1 MILNYISLMILAVI
15 GFFGEE
21 RTAQFVDGQ
30 FLYSN
35 WDSPWVTLDSC
46 IDRNVEHLV
55 IPDGVTHNGR
65 YYPLAEI
72 GHDAFRGMYNLT
84 DVTFTKGYGII
95 RGVFKDCPRLSVI
108 KINDTV
114 PPVIGQH
121 PFYGGKLTDVFE
133 PYHLEGTIIV
143 VPPGA
148 EEIYRNAEGWRE
160 FKHIQ
165 STWPTPEEYHLEAL
179 DVRIN
184 TIEQEL
190 ERAKRIVEQL
200 QQELD
205 ALRQSREVKT
215 NN

>member
-160 FKHIQ
+160 FKYIQ

>member
-1 MILNYISLMILAVI
+1 MILAVI
-15 GFFGEE
+15 GFYGEE
-21 RTAQFVDGQ
+21 RSAQFVEGQ

-65 YYPLAEI
+65 YYPIAEI

-84 DVTFTKGYGII
+84 DVTLDKGFGIT
-95 RGVFKDCPRLSVI
+95 RGAFKDCPKLSVI

-114 PPVIGQH
+114 PSVIGKH

-133 PYHLEGTIIV
+133 PYHLENTIIV
-143 VPPGA
+143 VPPSA
-148 EEIYRNAEGWRE
+148 VEIFRNAEGWHE
-160 FKHIQ
+160 FKYIQ
-165 STWPTPEEYHLEAL
+165 STWPTPEEYHLDAL

-184 TIEQEL
+184 IIEHEL
-190 ERAKRIVEQL
+190 EQAKSTVKRL

-205 ALRQSREVKT
+205 ALRQFQKVKT